1 MSSAPLQDVAR
12 EVQAARLEFA
22 FNGLPLSLIVS
33 VILAGMTASVLW
45 SSATSQTLIG
55 WFVSLATINA
65 ARLVHYRQYRAS
77 TLESRAN
84 PASFD
89 RDLFIGCLA
98 AGVMWG
104 SSALLFLPRAPELQ
118 FFLAFV
124 IAGVSSG
131 AVTSLSVAPFAAYA
145 FATPCVMPLALRF
158 LFAGDALHAVMGVMT
173 CFYLGVVVLVARR
186 GHIQLTRM
194 VTSRLEAQHSR
205 EALNTSEQQ
214 RRASDERLRAAAEAG
229 QIGVWEWDLQ
239 TNCLVWDERMH
250 QIYRVAPTADADYRD
265 VLRLRIHPNDLAR
278 VEDELAVCVGQA
290 SRFKSEFRIIWPS
303 GEERYIKADA
313 GVLRGTDGEALRVVG
328 INLDITEMK
337 RLERV
342 KSEFVST
349 VSHELRTPL
358 TSIRGSLGLVIN
370 DTAGEVPVA
379 AKALLR
385 LADRNAA
392 RLGAL
397 IEALLDAERLE
408 NGKLAFEL
416 QEQPLGPLVQQAL
429 DANTPYALQHDV
441 AFELTDSTSQSS
453 TRVDGPRILQVM
465 TNLLSNAV
473 KFSPRGACVWITLT
487 EPAQDRIRVSVRDQ
501 GPGISPEFQA
511 RIFNMFAQGDASDA
525 RPKGGTGLGLAI
537 SKALIEHMGGVIG
550 FASNEGGGTTFF
562 FELPAVATPA
572 QVESRRGIAS

>member
-1 MSSAPLQDVAR
+1 V
-12 EVQAARLEFA
+12 
-22 FNGLPLSLIVS
+22 VS
-33 VILAGMTASVLW
+33 VILAGMTATLLW
-45 SSATSQTLIG
+45 SSATSQVLVG
-55 WFVSLATINA
+55 WFVALATINA
-65 ARLVHYRQYRAS
+65 ARFVHYRHYRAGTQRS
-77 TLESRAN
+77 EADLD
-84 PASFD
+84 SFD
-89 RDLFIGCLA
+89 RELMVGCLA
-98 AGVMWG
+98 GGVMWG
-104 SSALLFLPRAPELQ
+104 SSALLFLPRAPEMQ

-131 AVTSLSVAPFAAYA
+131 AVTSLSVAPLAAYA
-145 FATPCVMPLALRF
+145 FAAPCVMPLAVRF
-158 LFAGDALHAVMGVMT
+158 LSAGDALHAVMGVMT

-194 VTSRLEAQHSR
+194 VISRLDAQHSQA
-205 EALNTSEQQ
+205 ALNTSEQQ
-214 RRASDERLRAAAEAG
+214 RRASDERLRLAAEAG

-239 TNCLVWDERMH
+239 TNILEWDERMQ
-250 QIYRVAPTADADYRD
+250 QIYRVAPTMNAAYRD
-265 VLRLRIHPNDLAR
+265 AWRLCIHPNDLAR
-278 VEDELAVCVGQA
+278 VENELAAAVAAA
-290 SRFKSEFRIIWPS
+290 SRLKSEFRILWPS
-303 GEERYIKADA
+303 GEERYIKSAAD
-313 GVLRGTDGEALRVVG
+313 VLRGPDGTVLRLVG

-370 DTAGEVPVA
+370 DAAGEVAGA

-385 LADRNAA
+385 VADRNAA

-408 NGKLAFEL
+408 SGKLGFEL

-429 DANTPYALQHDV
+429 DANTPYATQHEV
-441 AFELTDSTSQSS
+441 TFELTDSTSQPI
-453 TRVDGPRILQVM
+453 TRVDGQRILQVM

-473 KFSPRGACVWITLT
+473 KFSPRGACVWITIT
-487 EPAQDRIRVSVRDQ
+487 QPVPGRVKVSVRDQ
-501 GPGISPEFQA
+501 GPGVAPEFQA

-525 RPKGGTGLGLAI
+525 RPKGGAGLGLAI

-550 FASNEGGGTTFF
+550 FAANAGGGTTFF
-562 FELPAVATPA
+562 FELPVATLEPVTA
-572 QVESRRGIAS
+572 EIGKELAS